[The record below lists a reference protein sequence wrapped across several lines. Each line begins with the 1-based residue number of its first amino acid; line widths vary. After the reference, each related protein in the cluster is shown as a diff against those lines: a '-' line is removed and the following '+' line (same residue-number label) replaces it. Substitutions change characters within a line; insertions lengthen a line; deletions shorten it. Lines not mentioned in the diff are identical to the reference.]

1 MAVEKHDRN
10 YDTRDLNRVFAIGSI
25 VLLVV
30 TLLMVADDYSRQ
42 WKDVQRRFHS
52 LEASRTRREIQ
63 EAERALQAGEMKR
76 LQSELKAAEDEL
88 ARHRDAYEGAV
99 KAASRIDGDVYGKD
113 LDFRFAKATYDS
125 RKYKAEQEIAELL
138 KEKKESEAAAKQA
151 ELDAVKKKMDDGK
164 LALEAVTAEQ
174 AKAKAEVARL
184 AGRID
189 DLQTKMTK
197 MRATRDRL
205 RKKLEIVDSSFTT
218 WLVNAPMLDFMAPT
232 LQIQQA
238 VLPKLRHDI
247 NFMEIP
253 RVDRCQTCHT
263 VIDKPG
269 YEKSTDR
276 QPFRTHPNLNL

>member
-1 MAVEKHDRN
+1 
-10 YDTRDLNRVFAIGSI
+10 
-25 VLLVV
+25 
-30 TLLMVADDYSRQ
+30 
-42 WKDVQRRFHS
+42 
-52 LEASRTRREIQ
+52 
-63 EAERALQAGEMKR
+63 
-76 LQSELKAAEDEL
+76 
-88 ARHRDAYEGAV
+88 
-99 KAASRIDGDVYGKD
+99 
-113 LDFRFAKATYDS
+113 
-125 RKYKAEQEIAELL
+125 
-138 KEKKESEAAAKQA
+138 KESEADAKQA
-151 ELDAVKKKMDDGK
+151 ELDAVKGKMDSAK

-205 RKKLEIVDSSFTT
+205 KKKLEIVDSSFTT

-232 LQIQQA
+232 LLIQQV

-253 RVDRCQTCHT
+253 PVDRCQTCHT

-269 YEKSTDR
+269 YDKGP
-276 QPFRTHPNLNL
+276 QPFRTHPNLKLYVEAQSKHPLESFGCTACHGG